1 MIKQQKE
8 KNIQPVIGAEKVE
21 KVEKKEENIKII
33 ENEDLKGSGIVP
45 M

>member
-8 KNIQPVIGAEKVE
+8 KNIQPVIGPEKVE
-21 KVEKKEENIKII
+21 KTEVNIKI
-33 ENEDLKGSGIVP
+33 ENEDLKGSGIIP

>member
-21 KVEKKEENIKII
+21 KTEVNIKID
-33 ENEDLKGSGIVP
+33 NEDLKGSGIIP